1 MPTRKKTPASDLS
14 ALLKGLNEAGVEF
27 IVVGGLAAVIQGVP
41 VTTFDLDIVHRRTD
55 KNISKMMK
63 FLKAVEAIQR
73 RPDENIIPLKET
85 DLKGTG
91 HVLLT
96 TNHGPLDVLGAI
108 ENDQGFD
115 ELMPSAIAIDFK
127 GSTTYVLS
135 LQVLVDL
142 KRESKIPE
150 DQYRLQIYEET
161 LRLAKKSA
169 DTD

>member
-1 MPTRKKTPASDLS
+1 MPTRKKTQASDLS

-63 FLKAVEAIQR
+63 FLKTVEAIQR
-73 RPDENIIPLKET
+73 RPDENIRPPKET

-96 TNHGPLDVLGAI
+96 TNLGPLDVLGAI

-115 ELMPSAIAIDFK
+115 DLMPSAIAIDFK